1 MKLKIDNE
9 SLFEEFFEHTQ
20 LIGIIAPIKSY
31 QFIWNINELLGYQF
45 KINHDLEIGSIR
57 KKRNYYFSVYEFRS
71 IGSVVTHYLYQNQY
85 DGEYLLPEFKH
96 LDYLWLIKGDEFGA
110 DEITALQQSL
120 KMLPMVQ
127 LVNQMDTEKIKN
139 KDALVF

>member
-45 KINHDLEIGSIR
+45 KINHDLEIASIR

-110 DEITALQQSL
+110 DEITVLQQSL

>member
-57 KKRNYYFSVYEFRS
+57 KKG
-71 IGSVVTHYLYQNQY
+71 I
-85 DGEYLLPEFKH
+85 
-96 LDYLWLIKGDEFGA
+96 I
-110 DEITALQQSL
+110 ISL
-120 KMLPMVQ
+120 FMSFA
-127 LVNQMDTEKIKN
+127 
-139 KDALVF
+139 ALVR

>member
-1 MKLKIDNE
+1 
-9 SLFEEFFEHTQ
+9 EFFEHTQ

-45 KINHDLEIGSIR
+45 KINHDLEIASIR